1 MKVIGHFK
9 CEHCHRILTRNLLAA
24 YGLEEARFS
33 CPTCGSAY
41 TYEVKQG
48 EGEGE
53 REFVVHKDAGFQ
65 LVVIALLGN
74 PHDDRQGFMPVPLTI
89 PLLEPLQMGLSPLD
103 VFHSYLALMESA
115 FEALLVSKYTTVYGV
130 GTMPRLMAVI
140 PEDMYRRLGH
150 PKTIRFFD
158 KLRDASKYLSQ
169 WVETCVKKNNT
180 GLTMSAGASI
190 AFSLIPTAPYIAN
203 FVDALLGEKISIV
216 YEEGVVVGVNYNG
229 STLMM
234 RNITLPGKTTY
245 ELAEMVATDHQ
256 DYLNKLR
263 ANIQEGKKKK

>member
-24 YGLEEARFS
+24 YGLEETRFS
-33 CPTCGSAY
+33 CPACGSTY

-74 PHDDRQGFMPVPLTI
+74 PHNPQQGFVPVPLTI
-89 PLLEPLQMGLSPLD
+89 PLSEPLQLGLSPLD
-103 VFHSYLALMESA
+103 VFHSYLAMMESA
-115 FEALLVSKYTTVYGV
+115 FEALLVSKYTTIYGV
-130 GTMPRLMAVI
+130 NAMPRLMAVI
-140 PEDMYRRLGH
+140 PEDFYHRLGH

-158 KLRDASKYLSQ
+158 KLRDATGLLAQ

-180 GLTMSAGASI
+180 GLSMSAGASL
-190 AFSLIPTAPYIAN
+190 AFSLIPAAPYIAN
-203 FVDALLGEKISIV
+203 FVDVLLGEKISIV

-245 ELAEMVATDHQ
+245 ELAEMVSSDHQ
-256 DYLNKLR
+256 GYLDKLR
-263 ANIQEGKKKK
+263 TAIKEGKKKK